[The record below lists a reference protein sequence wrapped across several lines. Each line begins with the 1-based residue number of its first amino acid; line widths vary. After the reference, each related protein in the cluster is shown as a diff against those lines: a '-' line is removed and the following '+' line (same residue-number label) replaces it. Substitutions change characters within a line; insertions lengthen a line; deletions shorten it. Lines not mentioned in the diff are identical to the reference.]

1 MLRYRTPILATLL
14 AAALLAAGP
23 ALAAGARR
31 SAAGWTVVPIPP
43 SGQNAFVIGLAADS
57 GTDAWAV
64 GTVNRT
70 GGAAPGPL
78 IDHWNGTA
86 WHVAAAPAY
95 PASDLVNLD
104 AVSTSGGADAWAGG
118 FTETGGGGGQPF
130 PTAAH
135 WNGTAWAIVP
145 PASITIGGQPVSN
158 YLVGLADLGPA
169 DAWAVDD
176 CTPEATGFVEHWDGK
191 AWSVVPVPDPNPVHP
206 GMTQSLSAISAD
218 SAHDVWAVGDY
229 LIRTGP
235 ASDRYETYTLHW
247 NGTSWRVVHM
257 PKVAGTNDLE
267 AYQFN
272 AIDAISPDNV
282 WAVGDAGINVTTIGT
297 PSRTLIEHWNGTAWS
312 IVPSPKGGTAPF
324 LDGVAAVGP
333 ASIWAVGSDTPAG
346 GQPQTLAL
354 HWNGTAWTRAPSP
367 TVGGASRLV
376 TASAIPG
383 GSGIWAAGYSGTSG
397 SFNPLALRTTG

>member
-23 ALAAGARR
+23 ALAASPAL
-31 SAAGWTVVPIPP
+31 AAGWTVVPIPP

-57 GTDAWAV
+57 GTGAWAV

-158 YLVGLADLGPA
+158 YLVGLADLGRP
-169 DAWAVDD
+169 
-176 CTPEATGFVEHWDGK
+176 TPGRWTTAR
-191 AWSVVPVPDPNPVHP
+191 PRRP
-206 GMTQSLSAISAD
+206 GSSST
-218 SAHDVWAVGDY
+218 
-229 LIRTGP
+229 
-235 ASDRYETYTLHW
+235 
-247 NGTSWRVVHM
+247 
-257 PKVAGTNDLE
+257 
-267 AYQFN
+267 
-272 AIDAISPDNV
+272 
-282 WAVGDAGINVTTIGT
+282 
-297 PSRTLIEHWNGTAWS
+297 GTAR
-312 IVPSPKGGTAPF
+312 P
-324 LDGVAAVGP
+324 
-333 ASIWAVGSDTPAG
+333 
-346 GQPQTLAL
+346 
-354 HWNGTAWTRAPSP
+354 
-367 TVGGASRLV
+367 GASCR
-376 TASAIPG
+376 
-383 GSGIWAAGYSGTSG
+383 
-397 SFNPLALRTTG
+397 FRTRTRSIRG